1 MEKIN
6 LKDLSLS
13 DLISI
18 NNYLR
23 WCENNMEDTVDD
35 YDEKKIY
42 RDDFSIKKDA
52 VIMAINYKIGKINFK
67 K

>member
-6 LKDLSLS
+6 LKDLSIA
-13 DLISI
+13 DLISV

-52 VIMAINYKIGKINFK
+52 VIMEINYKIGKMNFK